1 MGFKRIIEMIA
12 MSAHFNN
19 QLTEFDIFT
28 KLGLQIY
35 SGIFGQG
42 QGFYLMKGVAT
53 FWRAL
58 LDRIWAYKGAC
69 AASK

>member
-28 KLGLQIY
+28 SWVCRYTVVFLANTKA
-35 SGIFGQG
+35 
-42 QGFYLMKGVAT
+42 FYLIKGVAT
-53 FWRAL
+53 F
-58 LDRIWAYKGAC
+58 
-69 AASK
+69 